1 VTWYNDGNYS
11 VGEWKSPEADEAD
24 DCEDE
29 AAPPPFVSFSCF
41 YSVWQRDYG
50 HIKVSKPSEDICNKC
65 VAFSNRHKFKDVKD
79 ATANSSADKHLFADD
94 EPPPLSYYD
103 DKDSNEE
110 EEDANDGGEPE
121 EEHSAAQTT
130 TQEKSPIKELLENSD
145 AVADDPELEAREQ
158 MIGRAY
164 MHVEMARVQRLMYV
178 EAINKARHD
187 ATENVV
193 HHSNRTY
200 TFLLTMDRIWRSHA

>member
-1 VTWYNDGNYS
+1 
-11 VGEWKSPEADEAD
+11 
-24 DCEDE
+24 
-29 AAPPPFVSFSCF
+29 
-41 YSVWQRDYG
+41 VWQRDYG

-187 ATENVV
+187 AIQ
-193 HHSNRTY
+193 R
-200 TFLLTMDRIWRSHA
+200 M